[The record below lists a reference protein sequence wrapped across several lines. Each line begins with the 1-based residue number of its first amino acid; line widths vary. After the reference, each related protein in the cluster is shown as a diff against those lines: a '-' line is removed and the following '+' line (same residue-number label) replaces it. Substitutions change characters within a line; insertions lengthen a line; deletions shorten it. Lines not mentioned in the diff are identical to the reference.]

1 MNRHYHFRIALL
13 FAVLLYG
20 LEPCSFAQEGEKEFK
35 ANCSTCH
42 RQKSGHQMEL
52 MSASNPKL
60 TSFPNCESLTRL
72 SDKNIYDIIAD
83 GGASHGL
90 SANMPA
96 WSSSLSQ
103 SQIQE
108 LAKYMKSFC
117 KNKNGP

>member
-1 MNRHYHFRIALL
+1 MYSRNRFGIVLVV
-13 FAVLLYG
+13 AVLLFG
-20 LEPCSFAQEGEKEFK
+20 VAPCSYAQEGEKEFK

-42 RQKSGHQMEL
+42 IQKSGHQMEL
-52 MSASNPKL
+52 MSASRPKL
-60 TSFPNCESLTRL
+60 TSFPNCERLNRL

-108 LAKYMKSFC
+108 LAKYMKSLC
-117 KNKNGP
+117 KNKTEP